1 MKTLAQILEII
12 EREEKKFDFNDYIK
26 NYIDEEELMDAVE
39 NLTLRDYFEKI
50 NEDREITDGEII
62 YYTRAIEYIKEN
74 DPSMMEC
81 FEIASDYW
89 YDVKNLNSEL
99 LASLLKTRNNEE
111 DYSRFIDIIIDE
123 IENK

>member
-81 FEIASDYW
+81 FEIASDY
-89 YDVKNLNSEL
+89 
-99 LASLLKTRNNEE
+99 
-111 DYSRFIDIIIDE
+111 
-123 IENK
+123 